1 MDAIAQTMA
10 AIAGNYGDKDPR
22 ALGELERRIAEAGR
36 KLAMITYSDLVS
48 GIMFTISTV
57 NEGKPFQINIYEWS
71 GLDRAV
77 LGEFLGF
84 ISTRS
89 YRDHGFM
96 ASALVVN
103 KAEYKPSDH
112 FFQWMKTLNILR
124 DLEEDTVLRFW
135 IDHVNKAH
143 NWYGARRR

>member
-1 MDAIAQTMA
+1 MDDIARKMA
-10 AIAGNYGDKDPR
+10 AVQWSYGGRDPV
-22 ALGELERRIAEAGR
+22 ALAELEQRIAEAGR
-36 KLAMITYSDLVS
+36 KLGMVTYSDLVK
-48 GIMFTISTV
+48 GVTFRLPNV
-57 NEGKPFQINIYEWS
+57 KRGQPFQINVYEWS

-77 LGEFLGF
+77 LGEFLGY

-89 YRDHGFM
+89 YREHGFM

-112 FFQWMKTLNILR
+112 FFQWMKTLDVLP

-135 IDHVNKAH
+135 IEHVNKAH
-143 NWYGARRR
+143 TWYAARRR